1 MRGFRFPERLIEVR
15 AALTTRGQKP
25 QRRKS
30 LLGVAS
36 GRLAVAAGA
45 QDPQCT
51 RLYMR
56 NPSTAG
62 RRQAPAQ

>member
-56 NPSTAG
+56 N
-62 RRQAPAQ
+62 